1 MTFDNE
7 DYDTD
12 SMYESNLRFD
22 LNSPVLFGRGIWYV
36 NGQTI
41 CIECAGW
48 YVYRRGHWTW
58 AEIDVEVSADD

>member
-1 MTFDNE
+1 MSDNI
-7 DYDTD
+7 TV
-12 SMYESNLRFD
+12 D
-22 LNSPVLFGRGIWYV
+22 LDSPVLFGRGIWYV